1 MPTGAGWPLAG
12 SRPSILILSK
22 GKAMNLK
29 TRFLNFAKDEQGAEL
44 AEYAVAVA
52 LLVAIAIIVYRLL
65 GNAIN
70 DSNSGTAAKV
80 ANAKTDAGF

>member
-1 MPTGAGWPLAG
+1 MPMGASWPLAG
-12 SRPSILILSK
+12 SRLLFSFSRK
-22 GKAMNLK
+22 VKVMNLK
-29 TRFLNFAKDEQGAEL
+29 KTFLNLVKDEQGAEL

-52 LLVAIAIIVYRLL
+52 LLVAIAIIVYRVL
-65 GNAIN
+65 GESIN